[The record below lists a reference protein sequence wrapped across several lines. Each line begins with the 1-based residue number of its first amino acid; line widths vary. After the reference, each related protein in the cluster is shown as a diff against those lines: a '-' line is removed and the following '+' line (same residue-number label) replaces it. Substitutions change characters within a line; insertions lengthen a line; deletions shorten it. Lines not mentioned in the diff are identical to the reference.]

1 MRHFLLCAVLLPG
14 IATAEIYR
22 WTDANG
28 QVHFGE
34 APRAG
39 AGAVKVEVKPP
50 VAQHDAAVAER
61 QQRSERFFEARRQ
74 EQQQASEKAR
84 QQQAKTSQAC
94 QKLRNQYAE
103 LDQGGTFY
111 KVDAQGE
118 RQYYSEKQ
126 IDGARSQLKAQLA
139 QHCN

>member
-1 MRHFLLCAVLLPG
+1 MRHFVLCALLLPG
-14 IATAEIYR
+14 VASAEIYR

-39 AGAVKVEVKPP
+39 AVQVEVKPP
-50 VAQHDAAVAER
+50 AVQNDAAVAER
-61 QQRSERFFEARRQ
+61 QQRTERFFDARRQ

-84 QQQAKTSQAC
+84 EQQAKSAQEC
-94 QKLRNQYAE
+94 QQLRNQYAE

-118 RQYYSEKQ
+118 RQYYDEKQ
-126 IDGARSQLKAQLA
+126 IDSARNRLKARLA
-139 QHCN
+139 QRCN